1 MVEYQRDS
9 KVLRHMMVFRKPL
22 SVGQAAKICRV
33 SKKTVLN
40 WIYRDA
46 LKAFTTFGGHY
57 RIWPGDLKA
66 FLVKSRMDI
75 PFEYIDERQTSF
87 LIVDDDPTYS
97 FMLKEAL
104 LADFPQADVLVTDDG
119 YEALLLVGERKPQI
133 VILDLRM
140 PKIDGFHFLELLK
153 ERKKD
158 STMRVVVVSAYLN
171 DDSRQRLQFNDVDGA
186 YDKVDDISELMQALR
201 RLLETNHRGGVT
213 ATQPYTRAM

>member
-1 MVEYQRDS
+1 
-9 KVLRHMMVFRKPL
+9 MMVFRKPL

-46 LKAFTTFGGHY
+46 LKAFTTYGGHY
-57 RIWPGDLKA
+57 RIWPGDLKS
-66 FLVKSRMDI
+66 FLTKSKMDI

-133 VILDLRM
+133 IILDLRM
-140 PKIDGFHFLELLK
+140 PKLDGFHFLELLK

-158 STMRVVVVSAYLN
+158 STMKVLVVSGYL
-171 DDSRQRLQFNDVDGA
+171 DDEARERLSHNDVDGA
-186 YDKVDDISELMQALR
+186 FDKVSDINEIMLTLR
-201 RLLETNHRGGVT
+201 RLLESNHRGNGT
-213 ATQPYTRAM
+213 TNQASLTRAI